1 MKTRALLLLAI
12 AIATCGTAAAAENS
26 HKMDDCCPKVTA
38 GVDLA
43 NAVLAQMQAD
53 RRNES
58 QPVDTTNLCYY
69 ESKAY
74 TEGATRDGQ
83 VCSRLVNTQP
93 VRWVTRT

>member
-1 MKTRALLLLAI
+1 MKTISIIFFALA
-12 AIATCGTAAAAENS
+12 AVTCATASAADSA
-26 HKMDDCCPKVTA
+26 HKMDDCCPQVATRL
-38 GVDLA
+38 DQTNTL
-43 NAVLAQMQAD
+43 LAQMQAD